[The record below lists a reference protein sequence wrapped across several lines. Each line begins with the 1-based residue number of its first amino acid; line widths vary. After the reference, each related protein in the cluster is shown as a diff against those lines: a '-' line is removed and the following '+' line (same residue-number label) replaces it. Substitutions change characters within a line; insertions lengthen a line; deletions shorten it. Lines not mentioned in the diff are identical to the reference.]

1 MELRHLRYFVAVAE
15 ELHFRRAAERVH
27 VAQPA
32 ISEQVRKLEQELG
45 VQLFDR
51 SSRGVSLTAA
61 GAAMLE
67 EARRTLRQA
76 DVAVQAARSARD
88 RAGLR
93 LRVGYLPDSL
103 PAAVGRGLRQL
114 AGALPNLEV
123 DLEAGPAFSL
133 IDSLRAGR
141 LDAVVSSLPGPTAQL
156 RVTPLGRQR
165 PLAALPV
172 GHPQAVNSAVVLEWV
187 ARERLVVLPH
197 EMNPAFRHAVVA
209 MCRTAGVSPT
219 LLEVGGVEQALLAVT
234 SGAGMALLPESV
246 TERFVAG
253 GIRFLPVR
261 GAESAFETA
270 VLTVPGEENQA
281 TAGLLRAVSR
291 AARRES
297 RSEADAQALA
307 LPRAA

>member
-15 ELHFRRAAERVH
+15 ELHFRRAGERLH

-32 ISEQVRKLEQELG
+32 VSEQVRKLEQELG

-51 SSRGVSLTAA
+51 SQRGVSLTVA
-61 GAAMLE
+61 GAAMLD

-76 DVAVQAARSARD
+76 DVAVQTARGARD
-88 RAGLR
+88 RAALR

-114 AGALPNLEV
+114 AGAMPNLEV
-123 DLEAGPAFSL
+123 DLEAGLAHSV
-133 IDSLRAGR
+133 IDGLRAGR

-156 RVTPLGRQR
+156 RVTSLGPQR
-165 PLAALPV
+165 MLAALPV
-172 GHPQAVNSAVVLEWV
+172 GHPQAVNSWVVLEW
-187 ARERLVVLPH
+187 ASRDRLVVLPQ
-197 EMNPAFRHAVVA
+197 ETNPAFHQAVMA
-209 MCRTAGVSPT
+209 LCRSAGVSPA
-219 LLEVGGVEQALLAVT
+219 LLEVGGVEQALLAVVG
-234 SGAGMALLPESV
+234 GAGMALLPESV
-246 TERFVAG
+246 TERYVAG

-270 VLTVPGEENQA
+270 VLTVPGQENQA
-281 TAGLLRAVSR
+281 TAGFLRAVSR

-297 RSEADAQALA
+297 PAAADALA
-307 LPRAA
+307 LPQTA

>member
-45 VQLFDR
+45 VQLFNR
-51 SSRGVSLTAA
+51 THRAVSLTAA
-61 GAAMLE
+61 GSAMLD

-103 PAAVGRGLRQL
+103 PGAVARGLRQL

-123 DLEAGPAFSL
+123 DLEAGPAHSL
-133 IDSLRAGR
+133 IDGLRAGR
-141 LDAVVSSLPGPTAQL
+141 LDAVVSSLPAPTAEL
-156 RVTPLGRQR
+156 RVTPLGPQHA
-165 PLAALPV
+165 LAAVPV
-172 GHPQAVNSAVVLEWV
+172 GHPQAVNSAVVLEW
-187 ARERLVVLPH
+187 ASRDRLVVLPH
-197 EMNPAFRHAVVA
+197 EMNPAFRHAIVA
-209 MCRTAGVSPT
+209 LCRSAGVSPAF
-219 LLEVGGVEQALLAVT
+219 LEVAGVEQALLAVA
-234 SGAGMALLPESV
+234 SGAGVALLPESV
-246 TERFVAG
+246 TERYVAS

-270 VLTVPGEENQA
+270 VLTVPGQENQA
-281 TAGLLRAVSR
+281 TAGCLRAVSR
-291 AARRES
+291 AAKREA
-297 RSEADAQALA
+297 RTEAGALA